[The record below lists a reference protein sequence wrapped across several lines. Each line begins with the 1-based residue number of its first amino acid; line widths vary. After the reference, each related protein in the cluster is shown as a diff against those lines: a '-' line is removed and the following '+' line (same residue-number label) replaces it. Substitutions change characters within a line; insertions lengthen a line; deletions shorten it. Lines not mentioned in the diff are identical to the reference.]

1 MKFIASSARKG
12 KHLMCFPS
20 CAGLERSKLNPRPP
34 APETLPEGP
43 KNFFKKVVARRTD
56 FCVY

>member
-1 MKFIASSARKG
+1 MSQR
-12 KHLMCFPS
+12 PS
-20 CAGLERSKLNPRPP
+20 FNKNNQTNPTAENEELEPRQP

-43 KNFFKKVVARRTD
+43 KKFFKKVVARRTD